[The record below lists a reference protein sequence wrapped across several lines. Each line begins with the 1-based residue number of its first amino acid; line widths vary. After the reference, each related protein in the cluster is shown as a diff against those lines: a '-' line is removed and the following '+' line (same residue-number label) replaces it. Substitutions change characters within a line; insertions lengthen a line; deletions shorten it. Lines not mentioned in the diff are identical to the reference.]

1 VEEVK
6 IVANSAILTVQGSA
20 IPKCPQMLLNALRVI
35 DMHFLFFVFFQFFIG
50 LLLIL
55 LLQVAAGIL
64 GAAFKSE
71 VGT

>member
-35 DMHFLFFVFFQFFIG
+35 DTHFLFFVFFSVFHRF
-50 LLLIL
+50 
-55 LLQVAAGIL
+55 APDPASAGGSRNPRSCFQI
-64 GAAFKSE
+64 
-71 VGT
+71 